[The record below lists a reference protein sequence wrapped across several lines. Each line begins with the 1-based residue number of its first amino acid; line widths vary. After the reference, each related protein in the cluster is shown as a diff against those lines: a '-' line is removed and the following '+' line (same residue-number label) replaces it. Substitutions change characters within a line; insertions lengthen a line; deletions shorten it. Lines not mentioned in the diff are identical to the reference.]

1 MNPHPAV
8 PDAGSTNSSTVTS
21 VVVGVVLGALVT
33 FSVTLYNHKVDDQR
47 LQRERRVQHLE
58 RMMNAA
64 GQTQAGAI
72 AFFGAIGNL
81 LVQAHIRGNPPDVTT
96 LLPSWGPITEM
107 NTVTALY
114 LPEVETE
121 SRAVADAYT
130 ALWMHIMVQV
140 AAKAKDY
147 HPGDPIP
154 QFDFDKSYQT
164 RFDQAL
170 NNLRAKLRVLAQ
182 QLP

>member
-1 MNPHPAV
+1 MTFPANIREM
-8 PDAGSTNSSTVTS
+8 GSTNSASIMS
-21 VVVGVVLGALVT
+21 VVVGVVLGAVLT
-33 FSVTLYNHKVDDQR
+33 FSVTLYNQQIEITR

-72 AFFGAIGNL
+72 AFIGAIGNL
-81 LVQAHIRGNPPDVTT
+81 LVQAQVRGNPPDLAT

-107 NTVTALY
+107 NTVTVLY

-130 ALWMHIMVQV
+130 ALWKHIMAQV

-154 QFDFDKSYQT
+154 QFAFDKNYET